1 MRVRE
6 AMKLIAPSQSI
17 LIDSGAVVAHILA
30 DEIAATNIPLTVF
43 TNDIYVAK
51 PLTYKKNIKLFVLD
65 GSCRFGSHTLLG
77 EPGISFL
84 RDVRCDCFFMST
96 QAIDTEC
103 VSETLLEMVQ
113 LKRAMIVAAPKTV
126 LMIDSSRFSEGAL
139 YRTASIEEFS
149 AIISDEGLPDD
160 AAEHIRLRCS
170 ELVIARL

>member
-51 PLTYKKNIKLFVLD
+51 VLTYKKNIKLFVLD

-84 RDVRCDCFFMST
+84 RDVRCDCFFMSA

-139 YRTASIEEFS
+139 YRRNECYY
-149 AIISDEGLPDD
+149 
-160 AAEHIRLRCS
+160 H
-170 ELVIARL
+170 